1 MAFVRVAYRRRL
13 VQSNSGMIV
22 TGENLKPQCHFRH
35 HKFQLDWPDIKP
47 GVLWLEAGGHNVAI
61 EV

>member
-1 MAFVRVAYRRRL
+1 
-13 VQSNSGMIV
+13 MIV